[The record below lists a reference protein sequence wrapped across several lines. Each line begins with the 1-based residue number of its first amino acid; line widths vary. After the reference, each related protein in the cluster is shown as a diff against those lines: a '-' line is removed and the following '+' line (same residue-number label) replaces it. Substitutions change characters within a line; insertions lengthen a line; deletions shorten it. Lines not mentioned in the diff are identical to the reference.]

1 MSDIAPGLHPT
12 KWLTDG
18 WNASQRAIVSAKNK
32 RERFEKSLADAVKG
46 LAESDLELA
55 EAMTAKFELE
65 MALAVFE
72 VDPNAPP
79 PVCPETVEALTD
91 AGVVVAT
98 VEATDDDEAEEIAD
112 QIGGA

>member
-1 MSDIAPGLHPT
+1 MSSVAPGLHPT

-18 WNASQRAIVSAKNK
+18 WNAAERAIVSAKNK

-72 VDPNAPP
+72 VDPNAPSP
-79 PVCPETVEALTD
+79 SCPETVAMITD
-91 AGVVVAT
+91 AGEVVT
-98 VEATDDDEAEEIAD
+98 EAVSDDETEEIAD
-112 QIGGA
+112 RIGGA